1 MAKGQVKKTSA
12 SAGTSVKVSEDQ
24 MVFALDIGTRS
35 IIGMVGVI
43 EEGKVRI
50 IAIEKEEH
58 AERAMV
64 DGQIENIE
72 KVAIL
77 ADRVKKR
84 LQSKLGVT
92 LTRVC
97 VAAAG
102 RALRT
107 RRSDFEME
115 LSGAQIIDDE
125 VISRLEAG
133 AISRAEE
140 AFDEENEAQGDLRRY
155 YLVGYTVCQYYLD
168 QYMMSS
174 LKDHRGRQVK
184 VDLIATFLPSEVV
197 ESLYTTMNKI
207 GLEVASLTLEPI
219 AAINAAIPENLRL
232 LNLVMVDIGAGTS
245 DIAACTGGSVTGYTM
260 ATVAGDEITEALM
273 KAYLVDFETAEMIK
287 VKIDQEKE
295 IVFSDILG
303 FEHKVSQDEIF
314 QSIQG
319 TSELLCKEIAE
330 KILEVNAG
338 PPSALF
344 LAGGGSK
351 LAHLRDGLAAALGM
365 DMNRVAVAG
374 NYFQISAF
382 SEEYDLNNPEYA
394 TPLGIAISSG
404 LNMINDSFRVIL
416 NGKPAK
422 LFRSGSFTA
431 LNLLMMNG
439 YSFRDIMGRSGQSI
453 AVTVNGE
460 RKMFYGTAAQPASLG
475 INGREGKLSEII
487 HAGDS
492 IDFVPAV
499 PGEPAQ
505 ACLGDIEGALAC
517 EEITLNGMYAFL
529 ETPLKSGDVVEMKFP
544 GRQNGK
550 EGGRTKDTAE
560 DGRKEGSGN
569 EEDKSGDKRQQGSRQ
584 APPVMMRETP
594 VLETAAAGRGKIEK
608 AKAEP
613 LKTSREM
620 APQEEHGLT
629 ETTEWEKTE
638 EEEQKSAS
646 LIMEN
651 PEQTETPETGRAI
664 EREADGQEVKGNA
677 RAEELSKAAAN
688 PEPMRMVRREVKQSM
703 PPETFLEASA
713 NPEPL
718 KTAGREVKRDV
729 RVEEFSEAVA
739 NPEPERTEEWEV
751 KRNVHAEVFPEAAEN
766 LEPLK
771 TARREVKQ
779 SMPSETFS
787 QASANPEPLKM
798 AEREERR
805 DARAEAFSEAS
816 ANPEPLRMAEREEKR
831 NVYAEAFPEAA
842 NPEPVKMPEPETKR
856 SSDARV
862 ISEPARLPEPKESPE
877 PVQERKPEP
886 VTRPVSRILFYLNGN
901 PLRLPRKKD
910 GQPYYLMDMIEY
922 SGIDLKNPGGT
933 VKLTVNGEMG
943 MFQQELRERDAI
955 EIRVQ
960 ER

>member
-1 MAKGQVKKTSA
+1 MAKGQVKKTL
-12 SAGTSVKVSEDQ
+12 VSENQ

-35 IIGMVGVI
+35 IIGMVGVM
-43 EEGKVRI
+43 EEGKVKI
-50 IAIEKEEH
+50 VAIEKEEH
-58 AERAMV
+58 SERAMI

-72 KVAIL
+72 KVAML

-84 LQSKLGVT
+84 LESKLDVT

-107 RRSDFEME
+107 RRADFELE
-115 LSGAQIIDDE
+115 LSGAQMIDDE
-125 VISRLEAG
+125 IISRLEAG
-133 AISRAEE
+133 AISKAEE
-140 AFDEENEAQGDLRRY
+140 AFDAENEAEGDMRRY

-245 DIAACTGGSVTGYTM
+245 DIAACTDGSVTGYTM
-260 ATVAGDEITEALM
+260 ATVAGDEVTEALM
-273 KAYLVDFETAEMIK
+273 KAFLVDFGTAEMIK
-287 VKIDQEKE
+287 ARIDQDEV
-295 IVFSDILG
+295 IGFSDILG
-303 FEHKVSQDEIF
+303 FEHKVSRDEVF
-314 QSIQG
+314 QNIQG
-319 TSELLCKEIAE
+319 TSELLCKEIAK
-330 KILEVNAG
+330 KIVEVNGG

-351 LAHLRDGLAAALGM
+351 LARLRDGLADALGM

-453 AVTVNGE
+453 AVTVNGQ
-460 RKMFYGTAAQPASLG
+460 RQVFYGTAASPASLG

-492 IDFVPAV
+492 IDFVPAES
-499 PGEPAQ
+499 GKPAH
-505 ACLGDIEGALAC
+505 AFLGDIEGAITC
-517 EEITLNGMYAFL
+517 EEIRLNGMYAFL
-529 ETPLKSGDVVEMKFP
+529 ETPLKNGDVIEMKFS
-544 GRQNGK
+544 GK
-550 EGGRTKDTAE
+550 DKGEKEEKAGGSTEAESRKRAE
-560 DGRKEGSGN
+560 DLKAN
-569 EEDKSGDKRQQGSRQ
+569 EGDKPEQ
-584 APPVMMRETP
+584 AESAAPVVRETP
-594 VLETAAAGRGKIEK
+594 VLETAAAGRGKTGERN
-608 AKAEP
+608 AK
-613 LKTSREM
+613 
-620 APQEEHGLT
+620 PQEESSEKAEDEPNVRRTGT
-629 ETTEWEKTE
+629 EPRKGTDSEAGEKAQLPAGAEPGERVPLE
-638 EEEQKSAS
+638 EKAELESRG
-646 LIMEN
+646 E
-651 PEQTETPETGRAI
+651 P
-664 EREADGQEVKGNA
+664 GNGMPFGK
-677 RAEELSKAAAN
+677 RAEFEPSTESGNGMLLGQGAAFEQRAESGERASYGKHVEFEPSGEPGERVPN
-688 PEPMRMVRREVKQSM
+688 GKRTEFEPSAESGNGMLLGQGAAFGQRAETEIRSQTGQRPGAISQLETVWEPQPVKQPESSETVHGTVHGAARLNQPEMAMESRFIQSFESVGQPEP
-703 PPETFLEASA
+703 SA
-713 NPEPL
+713 QVY
-718 KTAGREVKRDV
+718 R
-729 RVEEFSEAVA
+729 
-739 NPEPERTEEWEV
+739 PEPERQLRTALESGPV
-751 KRNVHAEVFPEAAEN
+751 KEPEA
-766 LEPLK
+766 
-771 TARREVKQ
+771 VKQ
-779 SMPSETFS
+779 LPPMYEPKMVQEPGRVFRSMSLSES
-787 QASANPEPLKM
+787 EGAYG
-798 AEREERR
+798 
-805 DARAEAFSEAS
+805 SEAV
-816 ANPEPLRMAEREEKR
+816 PQ
-831 NVYAEAFPEAA
+831 
-842 NPEPVKMPEPETKR
+842 PEPV
-856 SSDARV
+856 
-862 ISEPARLPEPKESPE
+862 
-877 PVQERKPEP
+877 RKL
-886 VTRPVSRILFYLNGN
+886 LFYLNGA
-901 PLRLPRKKD
+901 PLRLPCKKD

-922 SGIDLKNPGGT
+922 SGIDLKNPAGT
-933 VKLTVNGEMG
+933 VKLTVNGMMG

-955 EIRVQ
+955 EIRVE